1 MFNLKKKK
9 DMGKINFTKEHMA
22 RLKEL
27 ATTMLFKNDCVAT
40 TMGQHLGISELLHCT
55 TINSLNRIKLELA
68 KKIEQAENADEW
80 ATTDNDKRILD
91 DLRTKRD
98 LVNLIVGYK
107 RYMDELAATSRER
120 ERLQEEIAQLREEQK
135 TPADRLKEMEE
146 KLAALNNDGGEF

>member
-1 MFNLKKKK
+1 
-9 DMGKINFTKEHMA
+9 MGKINFTKEHMA

-40 TMGQHLGISELLHCT
+40 AMQHLGISELLHCT

-68 KKIEQAENADEW
+68 KKIEQVENADEW
-80 ATTDNDKRILD
+80 ATTDNNKRILD

-146 KLAALNNDGGEF
+146 KLAALNTDGGEF

>member
-40 TMGQHLGISELLHCT
+40 TMGQHLEISQLLHCT
-55 TINSLNRIKLELA
+55 TINSLNRIKMELA

-135 TPADRLKEMEE
+135 TPADRLKEMED
-146 KLAALNNDGGEF
+146 KLAALNNDSGEF